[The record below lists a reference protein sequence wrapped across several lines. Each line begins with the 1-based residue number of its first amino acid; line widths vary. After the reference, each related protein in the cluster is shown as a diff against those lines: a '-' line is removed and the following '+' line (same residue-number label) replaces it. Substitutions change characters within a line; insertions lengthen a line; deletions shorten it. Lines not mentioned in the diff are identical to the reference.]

1 MILIQIVQKRCFA
14 AVCMLSHVDRV
25 LIDLQSF
32 DDLHLTAVTNKTVL
46 MCVKPHE
53 GPNNGET
60 KCDNQLRAG
69 AAGFYTYSRLRHL
82 CSDFAERGEIF

>member
-1 MILIQIVQKRCFA
+1 MC
-14 AVCMLSHVDRV
+14 SHVDRV

-46 MCVKPHE
+46 MYVKPHE

-60 KCDNQLRAG
+60 KCDNQPCAG
-69 AAGFYTYSRLRHL
+69 AAGFYTCSRLRHF
-82 CSDFAERGEIF
+82 CRDFAERGEIF